1 MDYRIL
7 GRTGVKVS
15 PLTLGTDNFSDNPN
29 NMTLTAAQL
38 AILWVKEQPGVTAP
52 LIGVRSMEQF
62 EPLPAVKKMSLED
75 GLRAGCGRP
84 ATSWCRPAAPWRTFT
99 TPRTG

>member
-1 MDYRIL
+1 MDDRIL
-7 GRTGVKVS
+7 ERTGVKVS
-15 PLTLGTDNFSDNPN
+15 PMALGTDNFSANPN
-29 NMTLTAAQL
+29 NTLTAAQP
-38 AILWVKEQPGVTAP
+38 AILWVNEQPGDTAP

-62 EPLPAVKKMSLED
+62 EPLLAVIDMSLED

>member
-1 MDYRIL
+1 MDEWIL
-7 GRTGVKVS
+7 GRTRVKVS
-15 PLTLGTDNFSDNPN
+15 PLALGTVNISANPN
-29 NMTLTAAQL
+29 NTLTAAQP
-38 AILWVKEQPGVTAP
+38 AILWVNEQPGVTAP

-62 EPLPAVKKMSLED
+62 EPLLAVMGMSLED
-75 GLRAGCGRP
+75 GLRTGCGRP

>member
-1 MDYRIL
+1 MDDRIL
-7 GRTGVKVS
+7 GRTRVKVS
-15 PLTLGTDNFSDNPN
+15 PLALGTDNFSDNPN
-29 NMTLTAAQL
+29 NTLTAAQP
-38 AILWVKEQPGVTAP
+38 ATLWVKEQLGVTAP

-62 EPLPAVKKMSLED
+62 EPLLAVMDMSLED